1 MRRCGMDVIVDELR
15 KNHIRVDITILSQH
29 INYILD
35 NYKDT
40 YNDAASC
47 LNSNVLFDVFYEMSV
62 NSVGRVMAY
71 LALVYR
77 MNISRED
84 TVRKAVRLVVPVLRN
99 IARVDGI
106 PDLRNIARP
115 ERSFIRT
122 LCSSVGYTL
131 MHIS

>member
-1 MRRCGMDVIVDELR
+1 
-15 KNHIRVDITILSQH
+15 
-29 INYILD
+29 
-35 NYKDT
+35 
-40 YNDAASC
+40 
-47 LNSNVLFDVFYEMSV
+47 MSV

-106 PDLRNIARP
+106 PDLGNIARP

>member
-1 MRRCGMDVIVDELR
+1 MEVIVDELR
-15 KNHIRVDITILSQH
+15 KNHVRVDITVLSMH

-35 NYKDT
+35 NYKDV
-40 YNDAASC
+40 YNNAASR
-47 LNSNVLFDVFYEMSV
+47 LDPVKLFDVFYEMSV

-71 LALVYR
+71 LAFVYR

-84 TVRKAVRLVVPVLRN
+84 TVRKVVRLVVPVLRN
-99 IARVDGI
+99 IARVDGP

-122 LCSSVGYTL
+122 LCSSEGYTL
-131 MHIS
+131 MDIS

>member
-1 MRRCGMDVIVDELR
+1 MEVIVDELKR
-15 KNHIRVDITILSQH
+15 NGIRIDITILSMH

-40 YNDAASC
+40 YNDAATR
-47 LNSNVLFDVFYEMSV
+47 LNSNQLVDIFHEMSI
-62 NSVGRVMAY
+62 NTVGRVMAY
-71 LALVYR
+71 LTLVHS
-77 MNISRED
+77 MNMPQEED
-84 TVRKAVRLVVPVLRN
+84 VRKAARLVVPALRN

-106 PDLRNIARP
+106 TDLRNVARP

-131 MHIS
+131 MCIDAI

>member
-1 MRRCGMDVIVDELR
+1 MEVIVDELR
-15 KNHIRVDITILSQH
+15 KNHINIDITILSLH

-35 NYKDT
+35 KYKDM
-40 YNDAASC
+40 YNEAASR
-47 LNSNVLFDVFYEMSV
+47 LNSTGLFDVFYEMSV

-99 IARVDGI
+99 IARVEGI
-106 PDLRNIARP
+106 PDLRNAARP
-115 ERSFIRT
+115 APSFIRT

-131 MHIS
+131 MNIS